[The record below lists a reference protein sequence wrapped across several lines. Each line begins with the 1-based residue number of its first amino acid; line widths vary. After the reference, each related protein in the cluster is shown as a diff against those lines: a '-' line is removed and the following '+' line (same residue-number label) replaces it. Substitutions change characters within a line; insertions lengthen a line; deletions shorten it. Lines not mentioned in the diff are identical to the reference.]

1 MNLRNW
7 NINHTKGLLLGL
19 FTPLVF
25 VPIVMFLIGWA
36 QDYEFSLLWSKFK
49 LSMPYQIKILT
60 ISIIANL
67 IWFYVFLNREK
78 WNMAMGVI
86 VGTIIYAP
94 YIVYIKFF

>member
-1 MNLRNW
+1 M
-7 NINHTKGLLLGL
+7 NHTKGLLLGL
-19 FTPLVF
+19 FTPLIF

-36 QDYEFSLLWSKFK
+36 QDYDFSLLWSKFI
-49 LSMPYQIKILT
+49 LSTPYRIKILT

-78 WNMAMGVI
+78 WNLAMGVI